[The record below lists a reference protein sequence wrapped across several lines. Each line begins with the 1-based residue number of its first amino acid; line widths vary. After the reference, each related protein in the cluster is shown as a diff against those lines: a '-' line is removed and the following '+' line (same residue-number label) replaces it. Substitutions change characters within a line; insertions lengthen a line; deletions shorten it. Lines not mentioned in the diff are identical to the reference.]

1 MLPIIP
7 IKFMIHK
14 NSILDLTK
22 NNSKSFLSLIE
33 INKWLIDYKELYKI
47 SITNSKC
54 HPLKFISCNSNERD
68 ENCLFLN
75 IYNSLE
81 KHLEE
86 LKASTIREE
95 LIKNEIEKYEIC
107 KSNDFELKKWLKSNL
122 ENGLQIYLEFDFNNK
137 NKIIEEFIFF
147 TGKHK
152 NHKPKYLRIMV
163 NNENTFENLHLFSKI
178 FIELFFEQKLLL
190 NEYEKWKKEVG
201 YEED

>member
-1 MLPIIP
+1 MSCEIQIRNLLND
-7 IKFMIHK
+7 K
-14 NSILDLTK
+14 ILDLK
-22 NNSKSFLSLIE
+22 FIRF
-33 INKWLIDYKELYKI
+33 WLDENLELYK
-47 SITNSKC
+47 SSLKKSKC

-75 IYNSLE
+75 IYTSLE

-86 LKASTIREE
+86 LKAYAIREE
-95 LIKNEIEKYEIC
+95 LIKNEIEKYKIC
-107 KSNDFELKKWLKSNL
+107 KSNDFELKEWLKSNL

-137 NKIIEEFIFF
+137 NEIIEEFNFF

>member
-1 MLPIIP
+1 
-7 IKFMIHK
+7 MIFK
-14 NSILDLTK
+14 SEIAKIANKKLSITDL
-22 NNSKSFLSLIE
+22 
-33 INKWLIDYKELYKI
+33 INWLEENIDFYKI
-47 SITNSKC
+47 STTNSKC
-54 HPLKFISCNSNERD
+54 NPLKFFACNSNERD
-68 ENCLFLN
+68 ENCLFVN
-75 IYNSLE
+75 IYTSLK

-86 LKASTIREE
+86 LKAYTIREE

-107 KSNDFELKKWLKSNL
+107 KSNHFEVKEWLKSNL

>member
-1 MLPIIP
+1 MTSEIQIRKLLND
-7 IKFMIHK
+7 K
-14 NSILDLTK
+14 ILDL
-22 NNSKSFLSLIE
+22 NFVRF
-33 INKWLIDYKELYKI
+33 WLDENLELYK
-47 SITNSKC
+47 SSLKKSKC
-54 HPLKFISCNSNERD
+54 QPLKFSSCNSSERD

-75 IYNSLE
+75 IYTSLE

-86 LKASTIREE
+86 LKAYTIREE

-137 NKIIEEFIFF
+137 NKIIEEFNFF

>member
-1 MLPIIP
+1 MKMLIENEILRLINFENQINLSYIDNW
-7 IKFMIHK
+7 IKK
-14 NSILDLTK
+14 NSVIYSDIL
-22 NNSKSFLSLIE
+22 S
-33 INKWLIDYKELYKI
+33 
-47 SITNSKC
+47 NSKC
-54 HPLKFISCNSNERD
+54 HPLKFNYCNSNKRD
-68 ENCLFLN
+68 GNCLFLN
-75 IYNSLE
+75 IYTSLE

-86 LKASTIREE
+86 LKAYTIREE

-137 NKIIEEFIFF
+137 NKIIQEFNFF